1 MITSSRN
8 KVGKIWLIIQRDFVL
23 ITTTLISR
31 NYFETKSFF
40 SFFSQFITTNFSN
53 TDINFWK
60 AWTFLMG
67 VNISNKE
74 YNFFIISEAAVWVFL
89 CTAFLKYTPVILNSL
104 SFLTLKTF
112 IVAFY
117 SEWGRVNEILVFVRW
132 RTLNLP
138 LSLPSPQSWVFC
150 ISRTA

>member
-8 KVGKIWLIIQRDFVL
+8 KVGNIWLIIQRDFVL

-74 YNFFIISEAAVWVFL
+74 YNVFIISEAAVWGFL

>member
-1 MITSSRN
+1 MCLLPPRWSQEI
-8 KVGKIWLIIQRDFVL
+8 
-23 ITTTLISR
+23 ISR
-31 NYFETKSFF
+31 QNLSSAFF
-40 SFFSQFITTNFSN
+40 QFITTNFSN

-74 YNFFIISEAAVWVFL
+74 YNVFIISEAAVLVFL